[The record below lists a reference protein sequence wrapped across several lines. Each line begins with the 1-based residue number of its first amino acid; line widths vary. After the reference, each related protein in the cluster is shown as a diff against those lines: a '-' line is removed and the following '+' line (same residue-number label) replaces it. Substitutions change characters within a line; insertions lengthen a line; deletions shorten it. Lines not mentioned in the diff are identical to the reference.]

1 MLGSLFAC
9 TGMPEGVKPVE
20 NFNLDKY
27 QGIWYEIA
35 RLDHSF
41 ERGLEQVTAEYKL
54 MPNGYVKVTNRGF
67 STKENA
73 WNVATGKAKFVERE
87 DIGFLKVSFFGPF
100 YASYVIFE
108 LDEQYQYSFVT
119 GPDTSYLWL
128 LSRTPNP
135 DKAVIDEFMAMS
147 KGLGFNTSDII
158 FPKQVNFQSTSSK

>member
-1 MLGSLFAC
+1 MFIALFAC
-9 TGMPEGVKPVE
+9 TGMPEGVKPVN

-73 WNVATGKAKFVERE
+73 WNVATGKAKFVEQE

-135 DKAVIDEFMAMS
+135 DKAVIDKFMTMS

>member
-41 ERGLEQVTAEYKL
+41 ERGLEQVTAEYQL

-73 WNVATGKAKFVERE
+73 WNVAKGKAKFVDRE

-108 LDEQYQYSFVT
+108 LDAQYQYSFVT

-135 DKAVIDEFMAMS
+135 DKAVIDKFMTMS

-158 FPKQVNFQSTSSK
+158 FPKQANFQSTYSK

>member
-1 MLGSLFAC
+1 MLVALFAC
-9 TGMPEGVKPVE
+9 TGVPEGVKPVK

-73 WNVATGKAKFVERE
+73 WNVATGKAKFVDRK

-108 LDEQYQYSFVT
+108 LDAQYQYSFVT

-135 DKAVIDEFMAMS
+135 DKAVIDKFMTMS

-158 FPKQVNFQSTSSK
+158 FPKQANFQSTSSK

>member
-135 DKAVIDEFMAMS
+135 DKAVIDKFITMS

>member
-73 WNVATGKAKFVERE
+73 WNVATGKAKFVDRE

-135 DKAVIDEFMAMS
+135 DKAVIDKFITMS

>member
-1 MLGSLFAC
+1 MLCSLFAC
-9 TGMPEGVKPVE
+9 TGMPEGVKPVD

-41 ERGLEQVTAEYKL
+41 ETGLEQVTAEYQL
-54 MPNGYVKVTNRGF
+54 MPDGIVKVTNRGF
-67 STKENA
+67 STKHNA

-108 LDEQYQYSFVT
+108 LDAQYQYSFVT
-119 GPDTSYLWL
+119 GPNTSYLWL

-135 DKAVIDEFMAMS
+135 DKAVINKFMALS
-147 KGLGFNTSDII
+147 KDLGFDTSDII
-158 FPKQVNFQSTSSK
+158 FPKHTHFQSTSSK

>member
-67 STKENA
+67 SPKENA

-135 DKAVIDEFMAMS
+135 DKAVIDKFITMS

>member
-1 MLGSLFAC
+1 MLAALFAC
-9 TGMPEGVKPVE
+9 TGIPEGVKPVE
-20 NFNLDKY
+20 NFNLEKY
-27 QGIWYEIA
+27 QGIWYEVA

-41 ERGLEQVTAEYKL
+41 ERGLEQVTAKYEL
-54 MPNGYVKVTNRGF
+54 MSDGYVKVTNRGF
-67 STKENA
+67 STKGNS
-73 WNVATGKAKFVERE
+73 WDIATGKAKFVDQE

-135 DKAVIDEFMAMS
+135 DKSIIEKFMTMS
-147 KGLGFNTSDII
+147 KNLGFNTSDII
-158 FPKQVNFQSTSSK
+158 FPKQANFRSTSSE

>member
-1 MLGSLFAC
+1 MLVALFAC
-9 TGMPEGVKPVE
+9 TGVPEGVKPVK

-135 DKAVIDEFMAMS
+135 DKAVIDKFITMS

>member
-9 TGMPEGVKPVE
+9 TGMPEGVKPVN

-135 DKAVIDEFMAMS
+135 DKAVIDKFITMS

>member
-135 DKAVIDEFMAMS
+135 DKAVIDKFMTMS